1 MKELIFIAILF
12 SLSLPLLSGCLY
24 QVTDQTDILKAEQ
37 FCKDHL
43 GIKDIVV
50 SFGGTEDVHCVDGNS
65 INMDI
70 YELEVTQ

>member
-12 SLSLPLLSGCLY
+12 SLSLPLLSGCFY

-43 GIKDIVV
+43 GVKDIIVSAIGGEVV
-50 SFGGTEDVHCVDGNS
+50 SCIDGTGRDLVS
-65 INMDI
+65 
-70 YELEVTQ
+70 YKLEASQ